1 MDVLVDNAELIFDGF
16 WQTSKLT
23 LVAGFYALV
32 LGALVAVARV
42 SPVGVLRG
50 VGTAYVTVFRNT
62 PLLILMIFTS
72 FGLPELGLS
81 AGFFTLLSLAL
92 GVYTS
97 TFVAEAF
104 RSGINGVPV
113 GQAEAARAIG
123 LPFGKTMT
131 QVVLPQ
137 AARLVVPPVASALIA
152 LVKNTSLVSI
162 FGLAD
167 ATFRMKGLIRDE
179 AAERWWIFFGI
190 AFGYVVI
197 VEVISGIAYLI
208 ERRWKVV
215 AR

>member
-1 MDVLVDNAELIFDGF
+1 MDVLVDNADLILKGF
-16 WQTSKLT
+16 WVTSKLV
-23 LVAGFYALV
+23 LVAGAYALV

-50 VGTAYVTVFRNT
+50 FGTAYVTLFRNT
-62 PLLILMIFTS
+62 PLLILMILTS
-72 FGLPELGLS
+72 FGLPELGIDFGAFPMLS
-81 AGFFTLLSLAL
+81 IAL

-97 TFVAEAF
+97 TFVAEAL

-123 LPFGKTMT
+123 MPFAMSMR

-137 AARLVVPPVASALIA
+137 AGRLVVPPVASALIA
-152 LVKNTSLVSI
+152 LVKNTSLVAV

-167 ATFRMKGLIRDE
+167 ATFRLKGLINDH
-179 AAERWWIFFGI
+179 APDRWWIFFGI
-190 AFGYVVI
+190 ALGYVVI
-197 VEVISGIAYLI
+197 VEVISLIAHLA